1 MGRFKKKKQ
10 NIKGA
15 SLFLAMLILAAV
27 LAIAFGISSLLLRE
41 VKLSKDVVSS
51 LRAYYAAEAGIERKL
66 YEIRK
71 NNDFSDITFPCS
83 VELSNGSSY
92 GVDVTIGDPIK
103 VKAYGCY
110 KNTRR
115 AVEVSFK
122 NF

>member
-41 VKLSKDVVSS
+41 IKLSKDVVSS
-51 LRAYYAAEAGIERKL
+51 LKAYYAAEAGIERKL

-71 NNDFSDITFPCS
+71 NNNFNDIAFPCS

-92 GVDVTIGDPIK
+92 GVDVTTGNPTRI
-103 VKAYGCY
+103 KAYGCY

-115 AVEVSFK
+115 AVEISY
-122 NF
+122 